1 MLSVISLGFAKEGWY
16 ITLPEDANGNKKFI
30 AEYSVGENNII
41 TIKTYTKKFDTN
53 RGETVAGD
61 PIVITKG
68 RWIDVRLGI
77 VVNDSPYKQ
86 SEE

>member
-30 AEYSVGENNII
+30 AEYSVDENNII

-61 PIVITKG
+61 PIVIMKG
-68 RWIDVRLGI
+68 RWIDVRLDMVI
-77 VVNDSPYKQ
+77 NDPPYKQ